1 MAHGDRLAL
10 DDGRHD
16 GSFQP
21 EQWLSAESSGF
32 EYFLGFTSQYFETL
46 ECLTALNLQAVRFS
60 LAETQEIMVH
70 TIAADNLP
78 EILSLPALLVP
89 TSAAQV
95 LSYSRQFVDL
105 ASAMP
110 LHVTS
115 PHPGAV
121 PRVAVPI
128 CSLQSRNA
136 ISTTGS
142 GQFIGMPSANK

>member
-1 MAHGDRLAL
+1 MAIVWRLTMGDTMAH
-10 DDGRHD
+10 
-16 GSFQP
+16 FIP
-21 EQWLSAESSGF
+21 EQWLSAETSGF
-32 EYFLGFTSQYFETL
+32 EYFFDFTSQWFGIL
-46 ECLTALNLQAVRFS
+46 ERLTALNLQAVRVG
-60 LAETQEIMVH
+60 LAESQEHMAR
-70 TIAADNLP
+70 TLAADNLP
-78 EILSLPALLVP
+78 EMLSLPALLVP